1 MEQTKTFFQICE
13 DRQLNVASVGRKYVR
28 RYERPFDRHSIPTQT
43 EYSDI
48 FGETK
53 TPTKTKQKTIS
64 VPETVFIQP
73 QIIEIV
79 PAETVSEDTDKKEDT
94 PTTKPKE
101 RTGWQT
107 LGLILLMLLPVF
119 GSFQNIYVVTGHL
132 MDTWVASMTFTILF
146 SVAPF
151 VLTWVGVGR
160 VVRFL
165 VVPVLMI
172 WEGFCNLTRIYAGLI
187 NFDQNAFPN
196 RFLQLTC
203 DIFDSGT
210 KGTALALSGIMAAL
224 ALVIFF
230 AGYIGLNKK

>member
-1 MEQTKTFFQICE
+1 
-13 DRQLNVASVGRKYVR
+13 
-28 RYERPFDRHSIPTQT
+28 
-43 EYSDI
+43 
-48 FGETK
+48 
-53 TPTKTKQKTIS
+53 
-64 VPETVFIQP
+64 
-73 QIIEIV
+73 
-79 PAETVSEDTDKKEDT
+79 
-94 PTTKPKE
+94 
-101 RTGWQT
+101 
-107 LGLILLMLLPVF
+107 
-119 GSFQNIYVVTGHL
+119 
-132 MDTWVASMTFTILF
+132 MTFTILF

-196 RFLQLTC
+196 RFVQLVS